1 MATLS
6 HKEVLVRE
14 LYHQLLEAWN
24 RRDAQGFAALY
35 ENNGNQIGFDGSQIN
50 GRENIETH
58 LSQIFANHKTA
69 TYISKVQEV
78 RFLSAETAILRAIVG
93 MIPHGQLDLN
103 PAVNAIQT
111 LVAIRRE
118 DEWKVALF
126 QNTPAAFHGRPEAVA
141 QMTEELR
148 QLMVKGESDDR

>member
-14 LYHQLLEAWN
+14 LYQKLLEAWN
-24 RRDAQGFAALY
+24 QRDAQAFAALY
-35 ENNGNQIGFDGSQIN
+35 EDNGNQIGFDGSQVN
-50 GRENIETH
+50 GRVNIEAH
-58 LSQIFANHKTA
+58 LSQIFANHMTA
-69 TYISKVQEV
+69 TYVSKVQEV

-93 MIPHGQLDLN
+93 MIPHGQHDLN